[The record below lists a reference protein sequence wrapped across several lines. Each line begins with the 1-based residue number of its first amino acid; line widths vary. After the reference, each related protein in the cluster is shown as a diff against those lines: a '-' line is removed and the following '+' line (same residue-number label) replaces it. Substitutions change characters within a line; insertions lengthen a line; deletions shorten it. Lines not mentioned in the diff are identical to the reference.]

1 MNQSLSNLTNERDMN
16 SIEVYI
22 LGQKYT
28 IKGDASEEHIKKL
41 ASFVDNKLK
50 EVHNAAPNISPVKAS
65 ILAALNI
72 ADELFKLRN
81 EQEAMDKYI
90 EEKTQKLT
98 ALFD

>member
-1 MNQSLSNLTNERDMN
+1 MSSSPSNQNNERVMN

-28 IKGDASEEHIKKL
+28 IKGDASEEHIRKL
-41 ASFVDNKLK
+41 ASFVDEKLK
-50 EVHNAAPNISPVKAS
+50 EVHNNAPNISPVKAS

-72 ADELFKLRN
+72 ADELFKLRD
-81 EQEAMDKYI
+81 EQEEMDKYI
-90 EEKTQKLT
+90 EEKTQRLT